1 MYALNLVKLLYRIIS
16 ILSMLIRKILKSIKL
31 FWLFKKIAI
40 IILHLKSKI
49 FITMNAKMI
58 KALNL
63 GSGPLK
69 SPNQLFN
76 VDLFGAD
83 INFDLTKKF
92 PFKDNSIEF
101 IYTSHFLE
109 HLSFNELNNL
119 LSECYR
125 VLKPDSKISIVVPN
139 ARLYIDAYINNDPF
153 LSYQDM
159 FEGGKVETGSSLDQI
174 NSEFTDASS
183 CINNN
188 DSLPTIN
195 FHTCCVTTIA
205 DCCWAWARY
214 ASSYSPE
221 FDAEGVF

>member
-1 MYALNLVKLLYRIIS
+1 MF
-16 ILSMLIRKILKSIKL
+16 IRKILKSIKL
-31 FWLFKKIAI
+31 FWFFKKLAI
-40 IILHLKSKI
+40 IFLHLKSKI
-49 FITMNAKMI
+49 FISMNAKNI

-63 GSGPLK
+63 GSGPVE
-69 SPNQLFN
+69 SPNQIFN

-139 ARLYIDAYINNDPF
+139 ARLYINAYLNNDPF
-153 LSYQDM
+153 VSYEDM
-159 FEGGKVETGSSLDQI
+159 YEGGKIETGSPLDQI
-174 NSEFTDASS
+174 NYIAYLGGDHKHMFDMESLLRILNSHGFKDAKERGFDLTYDKESRDFES
-183 CINNN
+183 I
-188 DSLPTIN
+188 
-195 FHTCCVTTIA
+195 
-205 DCCWAWARY
+205 Y
-214 ASSYSPE
+214 AE
-221 FDAEGVF
+221 AFK

>member
-1 MYALNLVKLLYRIIS
+1 
-16 ILSMLIRKILKSIKL
+16 MLIRKILKSIKL

-40 IILHLKSKI
+40 IVLHLKSKI
-49 FITMNAKMI
+49 FISMNAKKI

-63 GSGPLK
+63 GSGPVK

-83 INFDLTKKF
+83 INFDLTKQF

-139 ARLYIDAYINNDPF
+139 ARLYINAYVNNDPF

-174 NSEFTDASS
+174 NYIAYLGGDHKHMFDIESLLR
-183 CINNN
+183 ILNNHGFK
-188 DSLPTIN
+188 DSRERDFDSTYDKEGRDFESI
-195 FHTCCVTTIA
+195 
-205 DCCWAWARY
+205 Y
-214 ASSYSPE
+214 AE
-221 FDAEGVF
+221 AFK